1 MIKIEWTDELSV
13 GHEMIDKQH
22 MILVRAI
29 NLLSLGAE
37 RGVDGQLMDAI
48 FSTLADYTKV
58 HFEYEEGVFDAAGF
72 PPEQSQAHKENHQ
85 AFLQKAVELKQ
96 QWDASHEDISHQVL
110 AFLVDWLRNHILG
123 SDKEYM
129 PFIQGQAGEQMKK
142 AG

>member
-13 GHEMIDKQH
+13 GHDMIDKQH

-29 NLLSLGAE
+29 NLLSLASE

-48 FSTLADYTKV
+48 FGTLAEYTQV
-58 HFEYEEGVFDAAGF
+58 HFTYEEEVFDNAGF
-72 PPEQSQAHKENHQ
+72 PQAESDAHKETHK
-85 AFLQKAVELKQ
+85 AFLDQAVALKA

-129 PFIQGQAGEQMKK
+129 PFIHGQTQPMAKVG
-142 AG
+142 

>member
-29 NLLSLGAE
+29 NLLALGAE
-37 RGVDGQLMDAI
+37 REVDSQLMDAI
-48 FSTLADYTKV
+48 FSTLADYTQV
-58 HFEYEEGVFDAAGF
+58 HFTYEEEVFDAAGF
-72 PPEQSQAHKENHQ
+72 PFEESQKHKQTHQ
-85 AFLQKAVELKQ
+85 QFLQKAVELKS

-110 AFLVDWLRNHILG
+110 SFLVDWLRNHILG

-129 PFIQGQAGEQMKK
+129 PYIHGQSGEQMKK